1 MDLNSHNWL
10 SERNDWASFEIM
22 QRGGFCRELVSW
34 MRLND
39 MHPGAGLGGMERASL
54 RLSPGEA
61 RTVPFVLIKLC
72 RFLNAL
78 VSPKAFYLNMK

>member
-1 MDLNSHNWL
+1 MDLKSHNWL

-22 QRGGFCRELVSW
+22 QRGGFCRKLVIW

-39 MHPGAGLGGMERASL
+39 RHPRAGLGGMDRASL
-54 RLSPGEA
+54 RLSRGEA
-61 RTVPFVLIKLC
+61 RAVPFVLIKLW
-72 RFLNAL
+72 RFLNVL